1 MHTIRTTIFTL
12 FLLVCISPLV
22 QAADDSWNAV
32 KQKNDLV
39 IGFCAQYPPFE
50 SKTASG
56 SFDGFDVDL
65 GKALGNYLGVPV
77 TFKDGEWHGLIAGM
91 NKGDYDM
98 LITCM
103 SRTNARKN
111 NANFSDPYYDHPEI
125 ILVPKDNITISS
137 RKDLADKVVGVQMST
152 SSEHT
157 VESMPGL
164 CKEIKKYNYTTEA
177 LLDLKY
183 HRIDAV
189 ICGEPYAV
197 MQLKKDPSFKIVDDK
212 LKKSDIVM
220 VLPKGHDS
228 LTEKI
233 NKALAH
239 IKQNGT
245 YQKIYDKW
253 LVVK

>member
-1 MHTIRTTIFTL
+1 MHTFRPALFTL
-12 FLLVCISPLV
+12 FLLVCMTTLA
-22 QAADDSWNAV
+22 QASDDSWNTV
-32 KQKNDLV
+32 KQKNNLV

-56 SFDGFDVDL
+56 NFEGFDVDL
-65 GKALGNYLGVPV
+65 GKAVGEYLGIPV

-103 SRTNARKN
+103 SKTNARKN
-111 NANFSDPYYDHPEI
+111 NANFSEPYYDHPEI
-125 ILVPKDNITISS
+125 ILVPKNNTDITSQE
-137 RKDLADKVVGVQMST
+137 DLADKVVGVQMAT
-152 SSEHT
+152 SSERT
-157 VESMPGL
+157 AESMPGL

-189 ICGEPYAV
+189 VCGEPYAI
-197 MQLKKDPSFKIVDDK
+197 MQLKKDPSFKIVNDK
-212 LKKSDIVM
+212 LNKSDIVM

-228 LTEKI
+228 LTEKV
-233 NKALAH
+233 NAALAH
-239 IKQNGT
+239 IKQDGT
-245 YQKIYDKW
+245 YQKIYTKW
-253 LVVK
+253 LAIK